1 MHLRAYVH
9 LHAYMCHSEIILMS
23 RNLDKKKTL
32 DAKAMGLL
40 MIRIITDSISRM
52 AFLTAVMYA
61 RNGCLE

>member
-1 MHLRAYVH
+1 
-9 LHAYMCHSEIILMS
+9 MS

>member
-1 MHLRAYVH
+1 
-9 LHAYMCHSEIILMS
+9 MS

-52 AFLTAVMYA
+52 AFLAAVMYA

>member
-1 MHLRAYVH
+1 MINSIFSQQL
-9 LHAYMCHSEIILMS
+9 MIIT

-32 DAKAMGLL
+32 DAKSMGLL
-40 MIRIITDSISRM
+40 TIRIIVDSISRM